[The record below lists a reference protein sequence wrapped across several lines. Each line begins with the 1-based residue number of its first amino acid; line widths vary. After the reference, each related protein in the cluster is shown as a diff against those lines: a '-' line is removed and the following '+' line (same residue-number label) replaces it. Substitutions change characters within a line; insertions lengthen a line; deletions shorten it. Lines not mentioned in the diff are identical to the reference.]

1 MRDLTFALEQG
12 YSDTKRKTNSKSVY
26 TWNLALIAGIVLLV
40 LTYVFEINSLGTQ
53 GYTIKKLETR
63 IKQLESEQKQLEVQE
78 SSLRSIT
85 RIQQEATNRNFVPS
99 SGVTYLKTDD
109 FALK

>member
-1 MRDLTFALEQG
+1 MRDLTIALEKG
-12 YSDTKRKTNSKSVY
+12 FTDTKKKTNPKNVY
-26 TWNLALIAGIVLLV
+26 FWNLALITGIVMLV
-40 LTYVFEINSLGTQ
+40 LTYVFEINSLSTQ

-63 IKQLESEQKQLEVQE
+63 IKQLENERKQLEVQE

-85 RIQQEATNRNFVPS
+85 RIQQEAANRNFVPS
-99 SGVTYLKTDD
+99 NGVTYLKTDD